1 MAFLTIRIDDDLK
14 SKLEQVAAK
23 EMRSVS
29 SQALLFIR
37 EALFHDLA
45 SRETFVVP
53 PKIIK
58 PVKPVKAVKPME
70 IPYGVTEQ
78 TWADFKRL
86 RAAKKAPITTRAIE
100 AINKEAMIAGMS
112 LENALRECCARGWT
126 GFKAEWVRSK
136 QDEVAALLRPSV
148 PTLEM

>member
-1 MAFLTIRIDDDLK
+1 MAFLTIRIDDETK
-14 SKLEQVAAK
+14 TKLEQVAAK
-23 EMRSVS
+23 EMRPVS
-29 SQALLFIR
+29 SQALLYIR
-37 EALFHDLA
+37 DAIHGLA
-45 SRETFVVP
+45 SRET
-53 PKIIK
+53 
-58 PVKPVKAVKPME
+58 PVIPVKALKATKLTKPME

-78 TWADFKRL
+78 TWSDFKRL

-148 PTLEM
+148 PTLEMK

>member
-1 MAFLTIRIDDDLK
+1 MAFLTIRIDDETK
-14 SKLEQVAAK
+14 AKLEQVAAK

-29 SQALLFIR
+29 SQALLYIR
-37 EALFHDLA
+37 DAIHGLA
-45 SRETFVVP
+45 SRET
-53 PKIIK
+53 
-58 PVKPVKAVKPME
+58 PVIPVKALEATKPTKPMG

-78 TWADFKRL
+78 TWSDFKRL

-148 PTLEM
+148 PTLEMK